1 MLNPCRPG
9 DFICDHLKKEDKQMR
24 QVRQAEMVLI
34 LNKLMLAGAGLI
46 SCIWL
51 LMGCAAVVVP
61 GAMAGGGE
69 YYRYTTSN
77 IAKETLM
84 GDVRD
89 VTAATKGALK
99 KMDIR
104 LHSVTPYT
112 DETVIFAATS
122 ELDITINIVPIS
134 VSTTKVVVDAR
145 EDHVVKKDKATAD
158 EILSQIRIALVR
170 NNSPPEVFS
179 KVFVK
184 NNCRLPIY
192 VAIRFLG
199 GKDEPE
205 HWQTRGWFSLDA
217 GQTKHIAD
225 THNRYIYFYAE
236 TRLQNKIYWGGE
248 NFHWF
253 EGKRFGFFKAD
264 FGNDSEDFTQSFS
277 CD

>member
-1 MLNPCRPG
+1 M
-9 DFICDHLKKEDKQMR
+9 
-24 QVRQAEMVLI
+24 
-34 LNKLMLAGAGLI
+34 NKFLAGAIGLLGCGYI
-46 SCIWL
+46 GL
-51 LMGCAAVVVP
+51 LMGCAEVVVP
-61 GAMAGGGE
+61 GTMAGGGE

-77 IAKETLM
+77 VARETMM

-89 VTAATKGALK
+89 VTAATRSALK
-99 KMDIR
+99 IMDIR

-112 DETVIFAATS
+112 DETVMLASTS
-122 ELDITINIVPIS
+122 ELDITIKIVPINA
-134 VSTTKVVVDAR
+134 STTKVIVDAR
-145 EDHVVKKDKATAD
+145 EDHIVKKDKATAD

-170 NNSPPEVFS
+170 NDSPQEVFS

-205 HWQTRGWFSLDA
+205 HWQTRGWFSLNA
-217 GQTKHIAD
+217 GQSKHIAD

-236 TRLQNKIYWGGE
+236 TRLQNKIYWGGK

>member
-1 MLNPCRPG
+1 
-9 DFICDHLKKEDKQMR
+9 MR
-24 QVRQAEMVLI
+24 QVASVLAMKEFMAAGI
-34 LNKLMLAGAGLI
+34 GLMG
-46 SCIWL
+46 CIGL
-51 LMGCAAVVVP
+51 LMGCAEVVVP

-77 IAKETLM
+77 IAKETLI

-89 VTAATKGALK
+89 VTAATRSALK
-99 KMDIR
+99 KMGIR

-112 DETVIFAATS
+112 DETVMFASTP
-122 ELDITINIVPIS
+122 ELDITINIIPIS
-134 VSTTKVVVDAR
+134 ASTTQVIVDAR
-145 EDHVVKKDKATAD
+145 EDHIIKKDKATAD
-158 EILSQIRIALVR
+158 EILSQIRVALAR
-170 NNSPPEVFS
+170 NDSPPEAFS

-184 NNCRLPIY
+184 TNCRRPIY
-192 VAIRFLG
+192 VAIRFLA

-217 GQTKHIAD
+217 GQKKHIAD
-225 THNRYIYFYAE
+225 THNRYTYFYAE
-236 TRLQNKIYWGGE
+236 TRRQDKMYWGGE

-264 FGNDSEDFTQSFS
+264 FGNDSENFTQSFS

>member
-1 MLNPCRPG
+1 MLNPCRTER
-9 DFICDHLKKEDKQMR
+9 FISVFIKGKVKKQMR
-24 QVRQAEMVLI
+24 RAESDLGM
-34 LNKLMLAGAGLI
+34 KQLMAAGIGLMG
-46 SCIWL
+46 CIGL
-51 LMGCAAVVVP
+51 LMGCTEVVVP

-89 VTAATKGALK
+89 VMTAARSALK

-112 DETVIFAATS
+112 DETVMFASTP

-134 VSTTKVVVDAR
+134 ASTTQVIVDAR
-145 EDHVVKKDKATAD
+145 EDHIIKKDKATAD
-158 EILSQIRIALVR
+158 EILSQMRIALAR
-170 NNSPPEVFS
+170 NDLPPEAIS

-184 NNCRLPIY
+184 NNCRHPIY
-192 VAIRFLG
+192 VAIRFLA

-205 HWQTRGWFSLDA
+205 HWQTRGWFTLTS
-217 GQTKHIAD
+217 GQKKHIAD
-225 THNRYIYFYAE
+225 TPNRYIYFYAE
-236 TRLQNKIYWGGE
+236 TRLQDKIYWGGE

-264 FGNDSEDFTQSFS
+264 FNSASEDLTQSFS

>member
-1 MLNPCRPG
+1 MGCL
-9 DFICDHLKKEDKQMR
+9 
-24 QVRQAEMVLI
+24 
-34 LNKLMLAGAGLI
+34 
-46 SCIWL
+46 WL
-51 LMGCAAVVVP
+51 LMGCAEVVVP

-77 IAKETLM
+77 VAKETLI
-84 GDVRD
+84 GDVGD
-89 VTAATKGALK
+89 VTAATKSALE

-104 LHSVTPYT
+104 LHSVKPDT
-112 DETVIFAATS
+112 DETVMTASTS
-122 ELDITINIVPIS
+122 ELDITIKIIQ
-134 VSTTKVVVDAR
+134 VSASATKVIVDAS
-145 EDHVVKKDKATAD
+145 EDHIIKKDKATAD

-170 NNSPPEVFS
+170 TDSPPEVFS

-205 HWQTRGWFSLDA
+205 HWQTRGWFSLDT

-236 TRLQNKIYWGGE
+236 TRLQNKMYWGGE

>member
-1 MLNPCRPG
+1 M
-9 DFICDHLKKEDKQMR
+9 
-24 QVRQAEMVLI
+24 RQAESVLAMK
-34 LNKLMLAGAGLI
+34 KLMAAGIGLMG
-46 SCIWL
+46 CIGL
-51 LMGCAAVVVP
+51 LMGCAEVVVP
-61 GAMAGGGE
+61 GAMTGGGE

-89 VTAATKGALK
+89 VTVAARSALK

-112 DETVIFAATS
+112 DETVMFASTP
-122 ELDITINIVPIS
+122 ELDITINIIPIS
-134 VSTTKVVVDAR
+134 ASATQVIVDAR
-145 EDHVVKKDKATAD
+145 EDHIIKKDKATAD
-158 EILSQIRIALVR
+158 EILSQIRVALAH
-170 NNSPPEVFS
+170 NDSPPESFS

-184 NNCRLPIY
+184 NNCRRPIY
-192 VAIRFLG
+192 VAIRFLA

-205 HWQTRGWFSLDA
+205 HWQTRGWFPLAA
-217 GQTKHIAD
+217 GQKKHIAD

-236 TRLQNKIYWGGE
+236 TRLQDQIYWGGE
-248 NFHWF
+248 NYHWF

-264 FGNDSEDFTQSFS
+264 FGNDSEDLTQSFG

>member
-1 MLNPCRPG
+1 
-9 DFICDHLKKEDKQMR
+9 MR
-24 QVRQAEMVLI
+24 QVDSVLAMKKFMAAGI
-34 LNKLMLAGAGLI
+34 GLMG
-46 SCIWL
+46 CIGL
-51 LMGCAAVVVP
+51 LMGCAEVVVP

-69 YYRYTTSN
+69 YYRYATSN
-77 IAKETLM
+77 IARETLI

-89 VTAATKGALK
+89 VTAAARSALK
-99 KMDIR
+99 KMGIR

-112 DETVIFAATS
+112 DETVMFASTP
-122 ELDITINIVPIS
+122 ELDITLNIIPIS
-134 VSTTKVVVDAR
+134 ASTTQVIVDAR
-145 EDHVVKKDKATAD
+145 EDRSIKKDKATAD
-158 EILSQIRIALVR
+158 EILSQIRAALSR
-170 NNSPPEVFS
+170 NDSPPEAFS

-184 NNCRLPIY
+184 NNCRRPIY
-192 VAIRFLG
+192 VAIRFLA

-217 GQTKHIAD
+217 GQKKHIAD

-236 TRLQNKIYWGGE
+236 TRRQDKMNWGGE

-264 FGNDSEDFTQSFS
+264 FGNDSEAFTQSFS

>member
-1 MLNPCRPG
+1 VPDGKVYKRYFG
-9 DFICDHLKKEDKQMR
+9 RKSKKKM
-24 QVRQAEMVLI
+24 RQAESDLSMK
-34 LNKLMLAGAGLI
+34 KLVTAGIGLMG
-46 SCIWL
+46 CIGL
-51 LMGCAAVVVP
+51 LMGCAEVVVP

-89 VTAATKGALK
+89 VTAAARGALK

-112 DETVIFAATS
+112 DETVMFASTP

-134 VSTTKVVVDAR
+134 ASTTQVIVDAR
-145 EDHVVKKDKATAD
+145 EDHIIKKDKATAD
-158 EILSQIRIALVR
+158 EILSQMRIALAR
-170 NNSPPEVFS
+170 NDSPQGGFS

-184 NNCRLPIY
+184 NNCHRPIY
-192 VAIRFLG
+192 VAIRFLAD
-199 GKDEPE
+199 KNEPE
-205 HWQTRGWFSLDA
+205 HWQTRGWFALTS
-217 GQTKHIAD
+217 GQKKHIAD
-225 THNRYIYFYAE
+225 TPNRYIYFYAQ
-236 TRLQNKIYWGGE
+236 TRLKDIMYWGGE
-248 NFHWF
+248 NYHWF

-264 FGNDSEDFTQSFS
+264 FGDASEDLTQSFS